1 MNDQNPHDDLPAL
14 SDETIARIEESVFAE
29 IAAERTPARPAA
41 AKTRARRRGWLTA
54 GGIAAAFVVGVLVT
68 PPILGAVGGASSV
81 TADGASMSGG
91 SVADSAPASPERIT
105 GVTPESL
112 PDGALSS
119 DVNGAALPGTAV
131 SDSGREIIA
140 TAQATVQVKSIPEA
154 AAAITALAESHGGYV
169 ESTEIGKAVA
179 VDGMSAPAPAPADSA
194 YGWISIRVPSAD
206 LTEVIS
212 ALAKSGEVLSS
223 STSKQDVTS
232 VSIDLQAR
240 VDSTKASVER
250 LTELM
255 AQSGSVS
262 ELIEAEVALT
272 DRQAQL
278 ESYEQQL
285 AALDDQV
292 AMSSLQVQ
300 LTTAAAPTSADPAG
314 FADGLLAGWNGL
326 VVSLNALVIAV
337 GFLIPWLAIAGV
349 VVLIVWLI
357 RRTRRSRRAAH
368 TPSEPTTDDAIS

>member
-1 MNDQNPHDDLPAL
+1 MNDQNPRGELPVL
-14 SDETIARIEESVFAE
+14 SDDAIARIETAVFTE
-29 IAAERTPARPAA
+29 IAAERSPTHPKAE
-41 AKTRARRRGWLTA
+41 RARKRRRRWLTG

-68 PPILGAVGGASSV
+68 PPILGAVGGAATSTAEGLSMPGGVSMDSSSSSP
-81 TADGASMSGG
+81 DQMS
-91 SVADSAPASPERIT
+91 DSA
-105 GVTPESL
+105 PESL
-112 PDGALSS
+112 PGSI
-119 DVNGAALPGTAV
+119 
-131 SDSGREIIA
+131 SDSTIAGAESSEGDREIIA
-140 TAQATVQVKSIPEA
+140 TAQATVQVKSIADA
-154 AAAITALAESHGGYV
+154 ASAIATIAEEHDGYV
-169 ESTEIGKAVA
+169 ESTEIGKALV
-179 VDGMSAPAPAPADSA
+179 VDGTSEPAPADSA
-194 YGWISIRVPSAD
+194 YGWISIRVPSTD
-206 LTEVIS
+206 LPDVIT
-212 ALAKSGEVLSS
+212 ALGETGDVLSS

-240 VDSTKASVER
+240 VDSTRASVER

-285 AALDDQV
+285 ESLQDQV

-300 LTTAAAPTSADPAG
+300 LTRATTATTADPAG

-326 VVSLNALVIAV
+326 VVSLNALVIAL
-337 GFLIPWLAIAGV
+337 GFVLPWLAVVGV

-357 RRTRRSRRAAH
+357 RRARRNRRTA
-368 TPSEPTTDDAIS
+368 PSTSAEQAGADEA